1 MIKFIV
7 AALWICAATAGA
19 VFFSF
24 QTSNASSKAAE
35 EPNPAF
41 GGLDYI
47 KADIMSVPLIRDA
60 GVHGYLLTQLVYTVD
75 PKQLAKL
82 SIPASAIIT
91 DEVYSY
97 LYSHP
102 QVDFTNKKAVDLDA
116 FRNGIKDAI
125 NKRVNETLIHEVLVE
140 QFDFLS
146 KDEIRDNLIRRKSQ
160 HGTTAEAV
168 SKSFNQSH

>member
-1 MIKFIV
+1 MIKFIA

-24 QTSNASSKAAE
+24 QNSNASAEAVE

-47 KADIMSVPLIRDA
+47 KADIISIPLIRNA
-60 GVHGYLLTQLVYTVD
+60 RVEGYLLTQLVYTVEP
-75 PKQLAKL
+75 PKLAKL

-97 LYSHP
+97 LYAHP
-102 QVDFTNKKAVDLDA
+102 QVDFSASKSVDLDA
-116 FRNGIKDAI
+116 FRNGIKDAV
-125 NKRVNETLIHEVLVE
+125 NKRVNDTLIHEVLVE
-140 QFDFLS
+140 QLDFLS
-146 KDEIRDNLIRRKSQ
+146 KDEIRDNMIRRKSE

-168 SKSFNQSH
+168 SKNFKESH

>member
-1 MIKFIV
+1 MLLELTIE
-7 AALWICAATAGA
+7 LREG
-19 VFFSF
+19 
-24 QTSNASSKAAE
+24 
-35 EPNPAF
+35 
-41 GGLDYI
+41 
-47 KADIMSVPLIRDA
+47 

-75 PKQLAKL
+75 PKRLAKL

-102 QVDFTNKKAVDLDA
+102 QVDFTNSKAVDLDA

-125 NKRVNETLIHEVLVE
+125 NKRVNEELIHEVLVE

-160 HGTTAEAV
+160 HGTTAEAL